1 MAEKGVYLVPTD
13 GTYDGYNSIVEFSE
27 SNISDEDIK
36 GFVTTTKQRLLK
48 AVKAGV
54 KIVYGS
60 DLYLYTP
67 RSIGIEAKNSLVS
80 YFEAGIPVNEVFTNR
95 NLQ

>member
-13 GTYDGYNSIVEFSE
+13 GTFEGYKNIVAFSK
-27 SNISDEDIK
+27 SNITDEEIK
-36 GFVTTTKQRLLK
+36 SFVASTEQRLLK
-48 AVKAGV
+48 AIKAGV

-67 RSIGIEAKNSLVS
+67 RSLALKQKTHWCPISKLA
-80 YFEAGIPVNEVFTNR
+80 FR
-95 NLQ
+95 